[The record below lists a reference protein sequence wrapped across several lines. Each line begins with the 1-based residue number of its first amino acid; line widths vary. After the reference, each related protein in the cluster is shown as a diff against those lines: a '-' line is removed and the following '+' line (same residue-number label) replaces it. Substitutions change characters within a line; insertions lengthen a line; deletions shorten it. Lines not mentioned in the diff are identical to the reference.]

1 MDIVTY
7 ALCKKLA
14 SSAVSGVADMTVNGT
29 TLIIHTN
36 DGQTLEMD
44 FPTPADGVSITNIEI
59 DENNNLICH
68 MSDGSKVNAGPIP
81 VGKTP
86 IKGVDYFTEEDI
98 NEIVSRI
105 ETEELETA
113 TEEDI
118 DKLFENSAYEDMYAT
133 TEDIDLLFE

>member
-14 SSAVSGVADMTVNGT
+14 SGAVSGVADMTVNGT

-59 DENNNLICH
+59 DENNNLICPLH
-68 MSDGSKVNAGPIP
+68 P
-81 VGKTP
+81 
-86 IKGVDYFTEEDI
+86 
-98 NEIVSRI
+98 
-105 ETEELETA
+105 
-113 TEEDI
+113 
-118 DKLFENSAYEDMYAT
+118 LFFS
-133 TEDIDLLFE
+133 